1 MPKFTVTLVIEAESI
16 ESVQDYCEDLR
27 NDASGLDD
35 EIFYLNSLYI
45 TEVK

>member
-16 ESVQDYCEDLR
+16 ESVQEYCEDLR
-27 NDASGLDD
+27 NDASGVDG
-35 EIFYLNSLYI
+35 EFYLNDLYI